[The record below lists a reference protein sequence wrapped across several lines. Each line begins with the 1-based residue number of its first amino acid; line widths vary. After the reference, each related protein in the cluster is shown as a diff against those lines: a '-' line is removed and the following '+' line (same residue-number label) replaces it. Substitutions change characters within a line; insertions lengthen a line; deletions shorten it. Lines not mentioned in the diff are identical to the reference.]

1 MIREAKAEEKREI
14 FELWKSSYPNE
25 NQRYL
30 SFYFRSLFDKGTTL
44 IQEQDNQIIS
54 SLQMNEHILSFHNR
68 KIAISYLL
76 GISTLPDY
84 RRRGHMR
91 LLMESALDEASHSHL
106 ITLIKAF
113 NPKLY
118 APYGFDTVYIHK
130 SYLIKPEDLHKV
142 STLHTQKEAT
152 APQLLHAYQRFTSR
166 FDGAYVR
173 DEQYFEYLLEELEL
187 KEKQLIVYRDP
198 VQGVLGYLIYKVV
211 KDEIMVKEAVYMES
225 IQLMRMLKAIELPDK
240 EMIVEVSDKERL
252 EKIFPLAIGKRQGF
266 MMARIND
273 YELFN
278 KYFNTDVK
286 SPKEAYAFLKKP
298 LWLHEYY

>member
-1 MIREAKAEEKREI
+1 MIREARAEDRREI
-14 FELWKSSYPNE
+14 FELWKSAYPNQ
-25 NQRYL
+25 NQSYL
-30 SFYFRSLFDKGTTL
+30 TFYFRVLFEQGTCL
-44 IQEQDNQIIS
+44 VQEQDDRIIS
-54 SLQMNEHILSFHNR
+54 SLQLNEHILSFQER
-68 KIAISYLL
+68 MLSVSYLL

-91 LLMESALDEASHSHL
+91 QLMESALDEAGHRHM

-118 APYGFDTVYIHK
+118 APYGFDTVYVHK
-130 SYLIKPEDLHKV
+130 NYLIKSQDLQKV

-152 APQLLHAYQRFTSR
+152 AAQLLHAYQRFTSR
-166 FDGAYVR
+166 FDGYYVR
-173 DEQYFEYLLEELEL
+173 DKVYYEYLLEELNL
-187 KEKQLIVYRDP
+187 REKQIIVYRDP
-198 VQGVLGYLIYKVV
+198 VQGIVGYLIYKVV
-211 KDEIMVKEAVYMES
+211 KDEILVKEAIYMES
-225 IQLMRMLKAIELPDK
+225 IQLMRMLKAISQQDK
-240 EMIVEVSDKERL
+240 ELIVEVSDKEKL
-252 EKIFPLAIGKRQGF
+252 EKIFPMAIPKRQGF

-286 SPKEAYAFLKKP
+286 NPKEAYAILKKP